1 MINAAIFIGLALAYA
16 IAKILLE
23 KRLAPLDDVGDGRRL
38 SDLAFASGRS
48 VYDIFHA
55 AGAAWNFSREKVEDD
70 FKRYLQRDEVPH
82 YVGTYARR
90 HRQTG
95 DRTYQRLLFSGGR
108 PPYL

>member
-1 MINAAIFIGLALAYA
+1 MNSAIIFIGLALAYA
-16 IAKILLE
+16 VAKILLE

-48 VYDIFHA
+48 VYELFHA
-55 AGAAWNFSREKVEDD
+55 AGAAWNFSRDKIEGD
-70 FKRYLQRDEVPH
+70 FKRYLQHDDVPH
-82 YVGTYARR
+82 YVSTYARR

-95 DRTYQRLLFSGGR
+95 DRTYQALLFSGGR